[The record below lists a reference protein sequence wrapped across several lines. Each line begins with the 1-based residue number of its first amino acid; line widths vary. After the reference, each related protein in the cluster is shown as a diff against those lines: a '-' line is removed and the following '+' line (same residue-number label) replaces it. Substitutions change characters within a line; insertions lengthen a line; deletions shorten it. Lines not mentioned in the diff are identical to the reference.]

1 MNDADALVT
10 RLMQTRGYPV
20 SEFSQRAAD
29 LSVDHPR
36 LVDNYRAAH
45 EITLRERQGQ
55 ATTEDLRS
63 ALLYYRSLF
72 DELMTTGKTVIR
84 EAA

>member
-63 ALLYYRSLF
+63 ALLYYRALF
-72 DELMTTGKTVIR
+72 DDLMTASKPVIR